1 MDEPTTGEPTPTEPR
16 LVRAGRW
23 FQATPAELTGLAVLL
38 TGALAASLLLWWSAM
53 GRPSELPNTSTQV
66 GEVVGADL
74 DPAAPSTPG
83 TDTGGAVDSGPTAP
97 GPVDPP
103 AVPAEVTVHVT
114 GAVAQPGVVVLSGGA
129 RVSDAV
135 GAAGGLLPDA
145 ASELINLARPL
156 TDGEHIHVPRP
167 GEDPPIAA
175 PAPDTGRGQPGGAA
189 ATGPDGR
196 INITLATAAELETLP
211 GIGPAKAAAIVDHR
225 ETNGPFVTPGDL
237 RNVTGIGE
245 KTFQQL
251 ADLVSVG

>member
-38 TGALAASLLLWWSAM
+38 TGALAASVLLWWSTT
-53 GRPSELPNTSTQV
+53 GRPSELPNTAAQV
-66 GEVVGADL
+66 GEVVGADR
-74 DPAAPSTPG
+74 DPAEPSTSG
-83 TDTGGAVDSGPTAP
+83 TGGASDSGHGAP
-97 GPVDPP
+97 DPADPP
-103 AVPAEVTVHVT
+103 AVPNEVTVHVT
-114 GAVAQPGVVVLSGGA
+114 GAVAQPGVVVLPGGA

-145 ASELINLARPL
+145 APELINLARPL
-156 TDGEHIHVPRP
+156 ADGEHVHVPRP
-167 GEDPPIAA
+167 GEDPNITPR
-175 PAPDTGRGQPGGAA
+175 APDAGPGQAGGGAA

-196 INITLATAAELETLP
+196 ININLATAAELETLP